1 MACNTNNLHRAS
13 IFPRPRKQSERNL
26 FEGRYSLGKK
36 GNRVKQTALL
46 SYLRNSI
53 YSGSREIWNA
63 IWETSQFTT
72 RHRNRDAV
80 LGLGLI
86 SFYGQLQRI
95 LEPMVVD
102 DVSTS

>member
-53 YSGSREIWNA
+53 YSGSREI
-63 IWETSQFTT
+63 
-72 RHRNRDAV
+72 
-80 LGLGLI
+80 
-86 SFYGQLQRI
+86 
-95 LEPMVVD
+95 
-102 DVSTS
+102 